1 MHRRFRAWSGLLI
14 GVALSAGCIGWPATG
29 LFGEDLAILNNAD
42 LAVDLS
48 SGSSSPS
55 TGIRPG
61 EGPSCLEVALPSDSV
76 HAAMFEALNRYREEN
91 GLAPLIYSGKLEEIA
106 DAHARDLWQRSF
118 FDHINPDG
126 LGPGD
131 RAVQAGF
138 CHEYVGE
145 NIAAGQTSVESVMRA
160 WKNSPSHDRNMLLSQ
175 YVYVGMGF
183 SRDPNGR
190 LYWAQE
196 FAFDV
201 P

>member
-1 MHRRFRAWSGLLI
+1 MRRKVWAWSGLLI
-14 GVALSAGCIGWPATG
+14 VAALTAGCTGWPATG
-29 LFGEDLAILNNAD
+29 LFGEDLATLNNAD
-42 LAVDLS
+42 LAANPFG
-48 SGSSSPS
+48 SGSPS
-55 TGIRPG
+55 TDIRPG
-61 EGPSCLEVALPSDSV
+61 EGPSCLETAPPSDSV
-76 HAAMFEALNRYREEN
+76 HAAMFEALNRYRQEN
-91 GLAPLIYSGKLEEIA
+91 GLSPLIYSRKLEELA

-131 RAVQAGF
+131 RALQAGF

>member
-1 MHRRFRAWSGLLI
+1 MRRKVWAWSGLLI
-14 GVALSAGCIGWPATG
+14 GAALTAGCTGWPATG
-29 LFGEDLAILNNAD
+29 LFGEDLATLNNAD
-42 LAVDLS
+42 LAADL
-48 SGSSSPS
+48 SGSSSPN
-55 TGIRPG
+55 TDVRPVG
-61 EGPSCLEVALPSDSV
+61 EPSCLGTALPSDSV
-76 HAAMFEALNRYREEN
+76 HAAMFEALNRYRREN
-91 GLAPLIYSGKLEEIA
+91 GLSPLIYSGKLEQLA
-106 DAHARDLWQRSF
+106 DAHARDLWERSF

-131 RAVQAGF
+131 RALQAGF